1 MLVKIVSFHQ
11 YHPESLSPGKP
22 LLVVCFMPVSLG
34 ICCRKSP
41 NEMEV
46 YSWENHRTK
55 WGFCSRP
62 RLIPGGYKS
71 IYGID
76 IPVGSDCCWFVL
88 NNALYVICV
97 FMVSMRCNQVPF
109 TSANF
114 CGLIGTLLSHTI
126 HMSDETNAH
135 IHIYIHT

>member
-1 MLVKIVSFHQ
+1 MGNIPAKWRFIAGKII
-11 YHPESLSPGKP
+11 ELNG
-22 LLVVCFMPVSLG
+22 
-34 ICCRKSP
+34 
-41 NEMEV
+41 
-46 YSWENHRTK
+46 
-55 WGFCSRP
+55 GFCSRP

-135 IHIYIHT
+135 IHIYIYIICTPLSHHIILVI